1 MSRIHWPVMTGFRS
15 IILTTF
21 LSTLLVVSSALALDT
36 IPSRPIQNF
45 SDGAKTLRLAFAKS
59 LERIL
64 LEHESLTGESLI
76 VLTIE
81 KSPHDEKLTE
91 YATRVFNEWK
101 DSTTKPSSALV
112 LVFDVEGGNLA
123 WRAGVGM
130 DPVLAE
136 KGADQVQIQIAG
148 PEFKKGR
155 PDRAVLL
162 STRKMLELIGSPVY
176 VNGKVDS
183 ELRDAGFMETF
194 VPESVLEKN
203 QRWWAWILFGAIF
216 FMLVGY
222 RILAV
227 EVHYTSEG
235 WQRIPPWENFIRYL
249 RMKFRK
255 SRTLVSGGGVSGK
268 Y

>member
-1 MSRIHWPVMTGFRS
+1 M
-15 IILTTF
+15 
-21 LSTLLVVSSALALDT
+21 LVVSTAFAMDALPA
-36 IPSRPIQNF
+36 RPIQDL
-45 SDGAKTLRLAFAKS
+45 SDGGKILRLTFAKS

-76 VLTIE
+76 VLTLGN
-81 KSPHDEKLTE
+81 SPGDEKLGD

-101 DSTTKPSSALV
+101 GSTPKPTSTVL
-112 LVFDVEGGNLA
+112 LVFDVEAGKLE
-123 WRAGVGM
+123 WRAGVGI

-136 KGADQVQIQIAG
+136 KGADQVQLQIAG

-155 PDRAVLL
+155 ADRAVLL
-162 STRKMLELIGSPVY
+162 STRKILELLESPVY

-194 VPESVLEKN
+194 VPVSDLE
-203 QRWWAWILFGAIF
+203 QGRSWWVWFLFGALLIT
-216 FMLVGY
+216 LVGY

-227 EVHYTSEG
+227 EVHYTSKG
-235 WQRIPPWENFIRYL
+235 WQRIPPWENFVSYV

-255 SRTLVSGGGVSGK
+255 NRTLVTGGGVSGK